1 MTPRILF
8 ADLRHLNR
16 KFGPNA
22 AINYLRKR
30 DFPLEQ
36 QAHLALCTYVKRT
49 HVVLKGRPRRKGVEA
64 C

>member
-22 AINYLRKR
+22 ALNYLRKR

-36 QAHLALCTYVKRT
+36 QAYLTLCTYVKVTSKR
-49 HVVLKGRPRRKGVEA
+49 LERN
-64 C
+64 